1 MKSSKKDSR
10 VNLKLLS
17 KVLKLLSIFENDSS
31 DSEKSK
37 EESIEEK
44 EKDKRKHNKSN
55 IKKNEDKRIEVD
67 NEDENKYYIYFIDKW
82 MYKSSIRYKQQKNFA
97 KM

>member
-44 EKDKRKHNKSN
+44 EKDKRKH
-55 IKKNEDKRIEVD
+55 IK
-67 NEDENKYYIYFIDKW
+67 Y
-82 MYKSSIRYKQQKNFA
+82 
-97 KM
+97 